1 MSKEDTMT
9 TFFTASDGAKINYID
24 IGRGPILLYVHA
36 FGENLS
42 TKIHFFEPLAQ
53 HFRVVSFDQR
63 GWGETEIQGEMTLD
77 QSAKDA
83 KGLIEYLGLEDVY
96 YVGYSMGAADLF
108 AYVRQFGT
116 QHLKRIAIIDMT
128 PCLVNKEGWNL
139 GMLQGQYTEEKYKED
154 LKTMDRDYRD
164 FNIYFFTEA
173 IMPRK
178 PSELRDLT
186 PTPQKYEI
194 LKSAFAET
202 PGGADAMLNPD
213 DKARRVNKAYWISM
227 AENDFRPVLPSIDK
241 PFGIIYARPGS
252 LYQEATAK
260 YIASQVQYP
269 HLFPVDNATHMVAN
283 THAGEVIDKLITFGK
298 QSI

>member
-1 MSKEDTMT
+1 MA

-24 IGRGPILLYVHA
+24 IGKGSTLLYVHA
-36 FGENLS
+36 FGEDLA
-42 TKIHFFEPLAQ
+42 TKAPFFEPLAQ
-53 HFRVVSFDQR
+53 HFRLVSFDQR
-63 GWGETEIQGEMTLD
+63 GWGETEIRGEMTLD

-83 KGLIEYLGLEDVY
+83 KELMEYLGLEDVY

-108 AYVRQFGT
+108 AYVRLFGT

-154 LKTMDRDYRD
+154 LETMDRDFRD
-164 FNIYFFTEA
+164 FNIYFFIEA
-173 IMPRK
+173 IMPRE
-178 PSELRDLT
+178 PSEVRDLT

-194 LKSAFAET
+194 LKAAFAEM
-202 PGGADAMLNPD
+202 PGGADAMIDLD
-213 DKARRVNKAYWISM
+213 DKAKKVEKAYWISM
-227 AENDFRPVLPSIDK
+227 AENDFRPVLPDIDK
-241 PFGIIYARPGS
+241 PFGVIYARPGS

-260 YIASQVQYP
+260 YVASQVQDP

-283 THAGEVIDKLITFGK
+283 THAGEVIEKLVAFGT
-298 QSI
+298 QGI